1 MLCSFLRFIRKIFGK
16 NTKNNLKY
24 YKIYFKSVYKY
35 FFKYTKYFN
44 ILVART
50 GVKGDHRILK
60 INRLTLDYVFINKYS
75 LKMKHTHFFYLRSHD
90 SLVKFNM

>member
-44 ILVART
+44 ILVAIP
-50 GVKGDHRILK
+50 DPALK
-60 INRLTLDYVFINKYS
+60 AIIEY
-75 LKMKHTHFFYLRSHD
+75 
-90 SLVKFNM
+90 